1 MIIITYWHDRDDETI
16 TSVVC
21 NTEEEARDICE
32 VLHKYK
38 MDIIS
43 REDVP
48 NPTTAAELE
57 EMFEDV
63 YGED

>member
-1 MIIITYWHDRDDETI
+1 MIIITYWHDEDEDTI
-16 TSVVC
+16 TSVTC
-21 NTEEEARDICE
+21 NTDQEC
-32 VLHKYK
+32 K
-38 MDIIS
+38 DIIDVLMKYGMKIIS
-43 REDVP
+43 AEDVP

>member
-1 MIIITYWHDRDDETI
+1 MIIITYWHDDDEDTI
-16 TSVVC
+16 TSITC
-21 NTEEEARDICE
+21 NTDKECKDICD
-32 VLHKYK
+32 VLMKYK
-38 MDIIS
+38 MNIIS
-43 REDVP
+43 IDTVP